1 MSRYH
6 VQVGDAT
13 FAYGYDRPL
22 QEYFLQ
28 KHTPGEGDY
37 PDVEDLVGSLSG
49 GGYGTAGELLAAVA
63 KHGVPLPEAH
73 LTLIGLD
80 LPF

>member
-6 VQVGDAT
+6 VTVGDVT
-13 FAYGYDRPL
+13 YAYGYDRPL
-22 QEYFLQ
+22 HEYFLQ
-28 KHTPGEGDY
+28 KHTPGDGDY
-37 PDVEDLVGSLSG
+37 PDVQDLVGSMTG

-63 KHGVPLPEAH
+63 EHGIPLPEEH

>member
-6 VQVGDAT
+6 VTVGGAT

-22 QEYFLQ
+22 REYFLQ
-28 KHTPGEGDY
+28 RHTPGEDGY
-37 PDVEDLVGSLSG
+37 PDVEDLVGSSTG
-49 GGYGTAGELLAAVA
+49 NGYGSAGELLAAVA
-63 KHGVPLPEAH
+63 EHGIPLPEEH

>member
-6 VQVGDAT
+6 VKVGDAT

-37 PDVEDLVGSLSG
+37 PDVEDLVGSYTG
-49 GGYGTAGELLAAVA
+49 NGYGTAGELLEAVQRFN
-63 KHGVPLPEAH
+63 VPLPTDH
-73 LTLIGLD
+73 LMAVCLD
-80 LPF
+80 EPF

>member
-6 VQVGDAT
+6 VRVGEVT

-28 KHTPGEGDY
+28 RHTPSEGDY
-37 PDVEDLVGSLSG
+37 PQVDDLVGSLTG
-49 GGYGTAGELLAAVA
+49 GGYGTAGELLEAVE
-63 KHGVPLPEAH
+63 KYGVPLPTDH
-73 LTLIGLD
+73 LLAVSLD

>member
-13 FAYGYDRPL
+13 YAYGYDRP
-22 QEYFLQ
+22 QAEYFLQ

-37 PDVEDLVGSLSG
+37 PDVEDIVGSFTG
-49 GGYGTAGELLAAVA
+49 NGYGSAGELLEAVA
-63 KHGVPLPEAH
+63 KHGVPLPEEF

>member
-13 FAYGYDRPL
+13 YAYGFDRPV

-28 KHTPGEGDY
+28 KHTPGDGGY
-37 PDVEDLVGSLSG
+37 PDVEDLVGVATG
-49 GGYGTAGELLAAVA
+49 NGYGTAGELLEAVA
-63 KHGVPLPEAH
+63 KHGVPLPEEH

>member
-6 VQVGDAT
+6 VKVGEVT

-22 QEYFLQ
+22 REYFLQ
-28 KHTPGEGDY
+28 KHTPGKGDY
-37 PDVEDLVGSLSG
+37 PVVKDIVGSYTG
-49 GGYGTAGELLAAVA
+49 NGHGTAGELLAAVA
-63 KHGVPLPEAH
+63 KHGVPLPEEH

>member
-6 VQVGDAT
+6 VKVGDAT
-13 FAYGYDRPL
+13 FAYGFDRPL

-28 KHTPGEGDY
+28 KHTPGDGDY
-37 PDVEDLVGSLSG
+37 PDVEDLVGSMTG
-49 GGYGTAGELLAAVA
+49 KGYGTAGELLEAVA
-63 KHGVPLPEAH
+63 KHGLPLPEAH
-73 LTLIGLD
+73 MTLISLD

>member
-1 MSRYH
+1 VSRYH
-6 VQVGDAT
+6 VKVGGAT

-37 PDVEDLVGSLSG
+37 PDVEDLVGSMTG
-49 GGYGTAGELLAAVA
+49 GGYGTAGELLNAVA
-63 KHGVPLPEAH
+63 QYEIPLPENH
-73 LTLIGLD
+73 LLAALMD
-80 LPF
+80 EPF

>member
-6 VQVGDAT
+6 VKVGDAT
-13 FAYGYDRPL
+13 YAYGFDRPL

-37 PDVEDLVGSLSG
+37 PEVEDIVGSLTG
-49 GGYGTAGELLAAVA
+49 NGYGSAGELLEAVA
-63 KHGVPLPEAH
+63 KHGVPLPEEH

>member
-6 VQVGDAT
+6 VRVGDAT

-28 KHTPGEGDY
+28 RHTPGEGDY
-37 PDVEDLVGSLSG
+37 PDVEDLVGSMTG
-49 GGYGTAGELLAAVA
+49 GGYGTAGELLEAVA
-63 KHGVPLPEAH
+63 KYGVPLPTDH
-73 LTLIGLD
+73 LLAVSLD

>member
-1 MSRYH
+1 
-6 VQVGDAT
+6 VGDAT

-28 KHTPGEGDY
+28 KHTPGDGDY

-49 GGYGTAGELLAAVA
+49 GGYGSAGELLAAVA
-63 KHGVPLPEAH
+63 EHGIPLPEEH

>member
-13 FAYGYDRPL
+13 FAYGYDKP
-22 QEYFLQ
+22 QDEYFLQ
-28 KHTPGEGDY
+28 RHTPGADGY
-37 PDVEDLVGSLSG
+37 PQVEDLVGSYTG
-49 GGYGTAGELLAAVA
+49 NGYGTSGELLEAVA
-63 KHGVPLPEAH
+63 RHGIPLPEEH
-73 LTLIGLD
+73 LTAIGLD

>member
-6 VQVGDAT
+6 VKVGDAT
-13 FAYGYDRPL
+13 FAYGFDRPL

-28 KHTPGEGDY
+28 KQTPGEGDY
-37 PDVEDLVGSLSG
+37 PDVEDLVGSLTG
-49 GGYGTAGELLAAVA
+49 GGSGTAGELLEAVA
-63 KHGVPLPEAH
+63 KYEIPLPENH
-73 LTLIGLD
+73 LLAAMMD

>member
-13 FAYGYDRPL
+13 FAYGYDKP
-22 QEYFLQ
+22 QDEYFLQ
-28 KHTPGEGDY
+28 RHTPGQDGY
-37 PDVEDLVGSLSG
+37 PQVEDLVGSYTG
-49 GGYGTAGELLAAVA
+49 NGYGTAGELLAAVA
-63 KHGVPLPEAH
+63 QHAIPLPEEH

>member
-6 VQVGDAT
+6 VKVGDAT

-37 PDVEDLVGSLSG
+37 PDVEDLVGSMTG
-49 GGYGTAGELLAAVA
+49 GGYGTAGELLNAVQRFN
-63 KHGVPLPEAH
+63 VPLPPDHYIAVF
-73 LTLIGLD
+73 LD
-80 LPF
+80 EPF

>member
-6 VQVGDAT
+6 VKVGDAT

-37 PDVEDLVGSLSG
+37 PDVEDLVGSMTG
-49 GGYGTAGELLAAVA
+49 GGYGTAGELLNAVQRFN
-63 KHGVPLPEAH
+63 VPLPPDHMIAVF
-73 LTLIGLD
+73 LD
-80 LPF
+80 EPF

>member
-1 MSRYH
+1 MSRY
-6 VQVGDAT
+6 VVKVGETT
-13 FAYGYDRPL
+13 FAYGFDRPL

-37 PDVEDLVGSLSG
+37 PDVEDLVGSMTG
-49 GGYGTAGELLAAVA
+49 GGYGTAGELLEAVA
-63 KHGVPLPEAH
+63 KYEIPLPENH
-73 LTLIGLD
+73 LLAAMMD